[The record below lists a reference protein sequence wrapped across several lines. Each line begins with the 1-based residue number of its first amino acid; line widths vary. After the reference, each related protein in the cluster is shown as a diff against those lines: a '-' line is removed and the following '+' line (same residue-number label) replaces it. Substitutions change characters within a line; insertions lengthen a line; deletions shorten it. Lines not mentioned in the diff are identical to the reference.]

1 MAFANVDF
9 LYISGPYLIPTH
21 TQASDIT
28 GCPTCGPFY
37 ACPHTSGRSAQFD
50 IERKPIM
57 KHATRSRFGLI
68 LGAVI
73 LALSMSAA
81 VAAPLPSG
89 ERQLGQTIIEPAYN
103 DATGEIIYLMTPI
116 GAPFFSKANPHAW
129 SPLYLIVYP
138 DSAAASVGTMNCQ
151 HEGGDNCPDHG
162 PDIAGLAAS
171 VMPSVYGA
179 GVWGHDHI
187 LDAPGGSEFNVAWNV
202 IVVLFTST
210 AAANTHI
217 TTEQQL
223 DQAIAAGHAFTIQT
237 PIVFNCNV
245 VSAAT
250 YRRGTPLPPL

>member
-1 MAFANVDF
+1 
-9 LYISGPYLIPTH
+9 
-21 TQASDIT
+21 
-28 GCPTCGPFY
+28 
-37 ACPHTSGRSAQFD
+37 
-50 IERKPIM
+50 M

-73 LALSMSAA
+73 LALSMSATM
-81 VAAPLPSG
+81 AAPLPSG
-89 ERQLGQTIIEPAYN
+89 ERQLGRTIIEPAYN
-103 DATGEIIYLMTPI
+103 DANGEIIYLMTPI

-138 DSAAASVGTMNCQ
+138 NSAAASVGTLNCQ

-171 VMPSVYGA
+171 VNPSVYGA

-187 LDAPGGSEFNVAWNV
+187 LDAPGGSEFNVAWSV
-202 IVVLFTST
+202 IVVLFTT
-210 AAANTHI
+210 NEAANTHI
-217 TTEQQL
+217 TTERQL
-223 DQAIAAGHAFTIQT
+223 DDAIAAGHAFTIQT

-250 YRRGTPLPPL
+250 YKRGTPLPPL